1 MVLPYD
7 NMDYGEDQVG
17 ARNIPELT
25 DVELTNLANGE
36 ILKYNTTTGKW
47 ENQPD
52 NVGGTA
58 SLDNLTDTNIT
69 TPITNGSS
77 LIYNTSNGKW
87 ENVVVIDSNTDN
99 LVDLTDTN
107 ISSVANNEILK
118 YNSTSSKWENNNLL
132 INEINDVN
140 ITSLQN
146 GEVLKY
152 NSSSSK
158 WENQN
163 NTDTLNELT
172 DVTLTGS
179 SNNQVLKYNGSLWV
193 NNFVNLTEL
202 ADTNIPALNNGDILR
217 YNSVSQKWET
227 DTFNINDLD
236 DVNITSVANNEVLK
250 YNSTSGK
257 WENSNR
263 IDTLDELGDVTLTS
277 VTTGD
282 LLRFNGTIFV
292 NTKIALDNDFTN
304 VNFTS
309 LTNGDLIKYNGT
321 NFINFAPTYLD
332 GAGISDNF
340 LIKVV
345 SGVTTQTSIT
355 ETNTANSTNISF
367 NNGSIET
374 EIFNTTKK
382 RMHLTTSGIATANG
396 ITITSDGRVGI
407 GIVEPEE
414 DLEID
419 GSIQIDSA
427 NVARLKYQ
435 KSGQAPHALG
445 EIDGEEDG
453 TNGGDLQFYTKVDGG
468 SVTEKLRINN
478 VGAIGIVG
486 ANFGTAGQ
494 VLTSNGS
501 GSSVSWGTP
510 ITYSAGTGLSL
521 VGTTFNNTAP
531 DQIVTLT
538 QGGST
543 TITGTYPNFT
553 ISSTDTNTTYT
564 AGTGMSLVGT
574 TFNNTAPDQIVT
586 LTQGGST
593 TITGTYPNF
602 TISSTDTDTTYT
614 AGTGMSLVGTT
625 FNNTAPDQT
634 VTLTQ
639 GGSTI
644 ITGTYPNFTISSTD
658 TNTTYSAGTGLSL
671 VGTTFN
677 NTSPDQIVTLTQ
689 GGSTTITG
697 TYPNFTISST
707 DTDTT
712 YSAGTGMSLVGTTFS
727 IGQSVATSDSPNF
740 TQMSLGDTGSNQ
752 AILNLK
758 DFTNLGTGIIAQ
770 IKGIKDGTNGG
781 YISFHTKVDGV
792 DFPTEKIRIN
802 NDGAIGIGGANYG
815 TAGQVLSSN
824 GSGSAVSWTSL
835 PPAPLSKVYG
845 TSYLTNN
852 SVNYPTANVYQ
863 NIASGTWA
871 SSASPNPI
879 TLFPHNGTE
888 LVKFPRAG
896 FYNISV
902 SCQTLANFPGNN
914 SRILNIQT
922 KVPSGSWVD
931 VKTHDFNDGYGN
943 GNDVVFKYTS
953 LINVVLEITQA
964 NTDLRASI
972 YMPSAGRIDGDITGN
987 VLQQKPTSIS
997 VFNVD

>member
-1 MVLPYD
+1 MVLPFES
-7 NMDYGEDQVG
+7 MDYGEDQIG
-17 ARNIPELT
+17 ARNITELT
-25 DVELTNLANGE
+25 DVELNNLANGE
-36 ILKYNTTTGKW
+36 ILKYNSVSSKW

-52 NVGGTA
+52 NVGSG

-77 LIYNTSNGKW
+77 LIYNTSNSKW
-87 ENVVVIDSNTDN
+87 ENSLLVDNDTDN

-107 ISSVANNEILK
+107 ISSIANNEILK
-118 YNSTSSKWENNNLL
+118 YNSTSGKWENNNLL
-132 INEINDVN
+132 INEIQDVN

-152 NSSSSK
+152 NSGSGK
-158 WENQN
+158 WENQD

-179 SNNQVLKYNGSLWV
+179 SNNQVLKYNGSIWV

-227 DTFNINDLD
+227 DTFNIDDLD
-236 DVNITSVANNEVLK
+236 NVNITSVANNEVLK

-263 IDTLDELGDVTLTS
+263 IDTLDELGDVTLTG

-282 LLRFNGTIFV
+282 LLRYNGTNFV
-292 NTKIALDNDFTN
+292 NTKIAFDNDFTN

-332 GAGISDNF
+332 GSGISDNY

-345 SGVTTQTSIT
+345 GGATTQTSIT
-355 ETNTANSTNISF
+355 ETNTANSTNITF

-382 RMHLTTSGIATANG
+382 RMHLTTGGISTTNG

-407 GIVEPEE
+407 GVVEPEE

-419 GSIQIDSA
+419 GNIQLDTGGVQRGRVIFYDKQ
-427 NVARLKYQ
+427 NDHE
-435 KSGQAPHALG
+435 HAEVDGLG
-445 EIDGEEDG
+445 EG
-453 TNGGDLQFYTKVDGG
+453 TNGGVLAFYTKVDGS

-478 VGAIGIVG
+478 VGAIGIGG
-486 ANFGTAGQ
+486 ANFGTSSQ

-501 GSSVSWGTP
+501 GSAVSWETP

-553 ISSTDTNTTYT
+553 ISSTDTTYS
-564 AGTGMSLVGT
+564 AGPGLALVGT
-574 TFNNTAPDQIVT
+574 TFDNIAPDQIVT

-602 TISSTDTDTTYT
+602 TISSTDT
-614 AGTGMSLVGTT
+614 
-625 FNNTAPDQT
+625 
-634 VTLTQ
+634 
-639 GGSTI
+639 
-644 ITGTYPNFTISSTD
+644 
-658 TNTTYSAGTGLSL
+658 TYSAGPGLSL
-671 VGTTFN
+671 VGTTFDN
-677 NTSPDQIVTLTQ
+677 LAPDQIVTLSQ

-697 TYPNFTISST
+697 NYPNFTISST

-727 IGQSVATSDSPNF
+727 IGQSVATNASPAF
-740 TQMSLGDTGSNQ
+740 AQLYIGITGINQ
-752 AILNLK
+752 GILNFN
-758 DFTNLGTGIIAQ
+758 DFISVGGTPTIAQ
-770 IKGIKDGTNGG
+770 IKGMKEGTEGG
-781 YISFHTKVDGV
+781 NLEFYTKADTPGGSLIERL
-792 DFPTEKIRIN
+792 TIN
-802 NDGAIGIGGANYG
+802 NVGAIGIDGGNYG
-815 TAGQVLSSN
+815 TAGQVLSTN

-835 PPAPLSKVYG
+835 PASLSKVYG
-845 TSYLTNN
+845 TSYLTND
-852 SVNYPTANVYQ
+852 SVNYPSANVYQ
-863 NIASGTWA
+863 NIAGGTWA
-871 SSASPNPI
+871 SSASPSPI
-879 TLFPHNGTE
+879 TLFPHNGSV
-888 LVKFPRAG
+888 LVNFPRAG
-896 FYNISV
+896 FYNVSV
-902 SCQTLANFPGNN
+902 SCQTLGNFPGNHG
-914 SRILNIQT
+914 RILKIQT
-922 KVPSGSWVD
+922 KVPTGVWVD
-931 VKTHDFNDGYGN
+931 IKTHDYSEGFGN
-943 GNDVVFKYTS
+943 GNDVVYKYTNA
-953 LINVVLEITQA
+953 INIVLEITQA
-964 NTDLRASI
+964 NTDLRALI
-972 YMPSAGRIDGDITGN
+972 YMDSSGRIDGDITGN
-987 VLQQKPTSIS
+987 TLQQKPTSIS
-997 VFNVD
+997 VFSVD